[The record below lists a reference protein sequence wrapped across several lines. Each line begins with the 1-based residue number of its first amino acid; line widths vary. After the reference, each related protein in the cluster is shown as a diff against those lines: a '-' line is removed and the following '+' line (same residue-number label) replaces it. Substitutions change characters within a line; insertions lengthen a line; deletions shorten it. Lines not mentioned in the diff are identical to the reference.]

1 MSRGFESEFK
11 SIDLLLDSDCESRGV
26 DAFCLSW
33 IKLEKQ
39 LRKISANLIYQASDV
54 KAADQ
59 GRIRAALYSHSG
71 LSHTTF
77 IGAIRHLTGA
87 GVGDLI
93 GARYDYLRKAV
104 DASYRNRQKIFHGQQ
119 TGQSLTRDAL
129 ISRVGDIRE
138 WCELLSAGATAR
150 FGYDGFS
157 GSTSLFKTGRHDVV
171 DAVDKALK
179 PKGWEAYARTFKR

>member
-1 MSRGFESEFK
+1 MGRGFESEFK
-11 SIDLLLDSDCESRGV
+11 SVDLLLNSDCESRGV

-54 KAADQ
+54 KVADQ
-59 GRIRAALYSHSG
+59 GRIRAALYSHGG

-77 IGAIRHLTGA
+77 IGAIRHLTGT

-93 GARYDYLRKAV
+93 GARYDYLKKAV
-104 DASYRNRQKIFHGQQ
+104 DASYRSRQKIFHGQQ
-119 TGQSLTRDAL
+119 TDQSLTRDAL
-129 ISRVGDIRE
+129 ISRVRDIRE

-150 FGYDGFS
+150 LGYDGFS
-157 GSTSLFKTGRHDVV
+157 GPTSLFKTERADVV

-179 PKGWEAYARTFKR
+179 PKGWEAYARTFRR

>member
-11 SIDLLLDSDCESRGV
+11 SIDLLLGSDCESRGV

-54 KAADQ
+54 TSADQ
-59 GRIRAALYSHSG
+59 GRMRAALYGHGS

-77 IGAIRHLTGA
+77 IGAIRHLTG
-87 GVGDLI
+87 VSVSDLI
-93 GARYDYLRKAV
+93 GARYDYLKRAA

-157 GSTSLFKTGRHDVV
+157 GSTSLFKTGRADVV
-171 DAVDKALK
+171 EAVDKAVK
-179 PKGWEAYARTFKR
+179 RKGWEDYARTFQR

>member
-11 SIDLLLDSDCESRGV
+11 SIDLLLFSDSESRGV

-39 LRKISANLIYQASDV
+39 LRKISANLIYQASDI
-54 KAADQ
+54 KAGDE
-59 GRIRAALYSHSG
+59 RRLRDALYGHG
-71 LSHTTF
+71 NLSHTTF
-77 IGAIRHLTGA
+77 IGAIRYLTGIS
-87 GVGDLI
+87 VSDLI
-93 GARYDYLRKAV
+93 GARYDYLKKAA

-157 GSTSLFKTGRHDVV
+157 GSTSLFKTGLAEIVV
-171 DAVDKALK
+171 AVDKALK
-179 PKGWEAYARTFKR
+179 PKGWEAYARTFQR

>member
-11 SIDLLLDSDCESRGV
+11 SIDLLLGSDCESRGV

-54 KAADQ
+54 RAADK
-59 GRIRAALYSHSG
+59 RRLREALYSHGG

-77 IGAIRHLTGA
+77 IGAIRHLTGVS
-87 GVGDLI
+87 VGDLI
-93 GARYDYLRKAV
+93 GARYDYLKKSA
-104 DASYRNRQKIFHGQQ
+104 DASYRSRQKIFHGQQ
-119 TGQSLTRDAL
+119 TDQSLTRDAL

-150 FGYDGFS
+150 LGYDGLS
-157 GSTSLFKTGRHDVV
+157 GPTSLFKTGRADVV
-171 DAVDKALK
+171 DAVDKALRS
-179 PKGWEAYARTFKR
+179 KGWEAYALTFQR